1 METNLDLSRQAF
13 GWDFLGR
20 TWVMVMLA
28 ILVLAL
34 AMPLWRTL
42 RGLRTGQAADAA
54 SVAKPV
60 EAPAGHPL
68 HVSGPCGCAHGSVC
82 RRLPAG
88 ASVEHEHELLP
99 VVTSVSGL
107 AVALLAIGADLMRWR
122 AGTGR
127 AQQDG
132 DTLAVLTMF
141 GMLIGM
147 VALSMLVGQ
156 YIALPL
162 TVALFLAVGAP
173 ALDRHRR
180 AGGCGGVDPRIHLR
194 SPAAPDLAR
203 AQKVQIF

>member
-1 METNLDLSRQAF
+1 
-13 GWDFLGR
+13 
-20 TWVMVMLA
+20 MVMLA

-68 HVSGPCGCAHGSVC
+68 MSAGLAAA
-82 RRLPAG
+82 LTALFAG
-88 ASVEHEHELLP
+88 AYLLARPWSTDASFFP

-162 TVALFLAVGAP
+162 TVALFLWLWAHERWIVIAAQAVA
-173 ALDRHRR
+173 AVLILEFIFDRLLHPIWL
-180 AGGCGGVDPRIHLR
+180 VP
-194 SPAAPDLAR
+194 
-203 AQKVQIF
+203 KVQIF